1 MDKPISNLSRKDWID
16 FALQKLSKEGIDK
29 VTIAAL
35 ARDLKVTKGSFY
47 WHFKDREDLLKAMLA
62 RWEETGSQVVFSE
75 VKRIGG
81 DAKRRLKHMS
91 DIIFRRY
98 GDQLNFE
105 LALREWGRKDPKIRH
120 VIAQED
126 ERRMGYMQGLFAEI
140 YEDPKIA
147 EAKAWLLFSL
157 YIGETTITAPVKKQS
172 REELLWVC
180 MESLLESKG
189 PTT

>member
-47 WHFKDREDLLKAMLA
+47 WHFKDREDLLKAMLV
-62 RWEETGSQVVFSE
+62 RWEETGSEVVFSE
-75 VKRIGG
+75 VKRVGG

-91 DIIFRRY
+91 DIIFKRY

-120 VIAQED
+120 IIAQED
-126 ERRMGYMQGLFAEI
+126 ERRMDYMRGLFAEI
-140 YEDPKIA
+140 YADPKIA

-157 YIGETTITAPVKKQS
+157 YVGETTITAPVKKQN